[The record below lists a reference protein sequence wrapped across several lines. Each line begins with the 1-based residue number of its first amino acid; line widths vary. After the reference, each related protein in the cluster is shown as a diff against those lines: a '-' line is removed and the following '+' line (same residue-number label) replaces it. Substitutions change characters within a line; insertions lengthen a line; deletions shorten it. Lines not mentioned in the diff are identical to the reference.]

1 MTHALRDLSRNHTA
15 DAGVPDPRGAR
26 VGVSAAFRDLPRV
39 WTVAA
44 PTTLDRGPA
53 TARPHHDERF
63 DTVATLPQAS
73 GGFGDKPVLTF
84 PDTEAPAELEVQVLV
99 QGTGDTIEAGDNIV
113 VNYLGQ
119 TWGGHV
125 FDNSYDRGSAIDFPI
140 GIGRVIGG
148 WDQGLVGK
156 QIGSRVLLSIPPHH
170 GYGSR
175 GVPQAGIGGDDVLVF
190 VVDILGTN

>member
-1 MTHALRDLSRNHTA
+1 
-15 DAGVPDPRGAR
+15 
-26 VGVSAAFRDLPRV
+26 
-39 WTVAA
+39 
-44 PTTLDRGPA
+44 
-53 TARPHHDERF
+53 

-99 QGTGDTIEAGDNIV
+99 QGTGDTVEAGDNIV

-125 FDNSYDRGSAIDFPI
+125 FDNSYDRGSSIDFPI

-148 WDQGLVGK
+148 GDGGLVGK
-156 QIGSRVLLSIPPHH
+156 RVGSRVLLSVPPHH